1 MSICSNNQNIV
12 DGISPHNLVCQ
23 SDNSI
28 KLIRFIGNK
37 LGIVKGIN
45 ELASID
51 LSSFYI
57 PIENYNIQTISL
69 CPDEIK
75 KIDVSGISINGKR
88 RKTFEFEFNNNIKKL
103 DINIKRDGNNIET
116 INIEDMDNNSAI
128 SHIITHIINNSKIIR
143 ASKKENTNDIILTCI
158 SSGDDIDID
167 ISSET
172 DENVNVDVD
181 LKIIQEA
188 FRYPEFDVV
197 KYLLLFVDFDK
208 LTNKNKQTIE
218 YKFNDDIDKW
228 YKSSRILMLSG
239 TDNLKDE
246 DDNLIKTIS
255 VKNTSPCRI
264 TLNILTAL

>member
-88 RKTFEFEFNNNIKKL
+88 RKTFQFEFTNNIKKL
-103 DINIKRDGNNIET
+103 EISRAENIIET
-116 INIEDMDNNSAI
+116 IDIITEDMEDTEDMDINSAI
-128 SHIITHIINNSKIIR
+128 SYIINNSKIIR
-143 ASKKENTNDIILTCI
+143 ASKKENTNDIILLTCI
-158 SSGDDIDID
+158 SSGDDIDIL
-167 ISSET
+167 SVSET
-172 DENVNVDVD
+172 GEIVD
-181 LKIIQEA
+181 LEIIQDA

-208 LTNKNKQTIE
+208 LTNKNEQTIE
-218 YKFNDDIDKW
+218 YKFNDDIEDKW